1 MKKKFTASH
10 LMSILFIGIVTV
22 IFSVSFFPEHIR
34 QDIFESLF
42 TSTLDQD
49 EDGMRDSFEE
59 KYTDPAS
66 PTALGPY
73 DDEDGDGFENLY
85 ECRNG
90 TNPTVWDYDSD
101 SDGMPDDFELKYSS
115 SATALNATEDIDYD
129 FVSNLQEYYFGSDP
143 TSGDDSIAE
152 DECDLLS

>member
-1 MKKKFTASH
+1 
-10 LMSILFIGIVTV
+10 VTI

-42 TSTLDQD
+42 TSSLDQD

-90 TNPTVWDYDSD
+90 TNPTVWNYDSD
-101 SDGMPDDFELKYSS
+101 SDGMPDDFELKYST
-115 SATALNATEDIDYD
+115 SATALNATEDTDYGGLT
-129 FVSNLQEYYFGSDP
+129 NLEEYQAGFSP
-143 TSGDDSIAE
+143 TSSDDDVSVL
-152 DECDLLS
+152 DECDILN